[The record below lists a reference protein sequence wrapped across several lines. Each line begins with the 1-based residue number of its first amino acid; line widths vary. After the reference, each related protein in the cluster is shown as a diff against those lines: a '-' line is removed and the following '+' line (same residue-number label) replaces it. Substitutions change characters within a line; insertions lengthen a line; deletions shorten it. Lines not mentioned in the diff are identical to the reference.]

1 MTEQTLHEHFPD
13 LSILEF
19 KILGTIAYHGEI
31 PAKYHLRSLAHKSRC
46 REEEVLTAVEKLR
59 KSEYMEG
66 EKVAP
71 KHFFH
76 VVDFVM
82 KNVPQW
88 EKTYAWLQTFRYD
101 FSEYLW
107 ELGKLISQENWVAA
121 AALKRPNSS
130 TQAKRQPSMRMERYL
145 APILGQKDD
154 CRLASVLIKDE
165 VDSLVDYLLD
175 SRLRENALTLD
186 GLDEIRNIIDK
197 SGMDALEY
205 DDKLMMYRYFLQ
217 GGTPDWKSGRY
228 TSSFSLKR
236 FQPSSPWRPACKAI
250 AKLYSNDFTGAL
262 GLFGEALKELD
273 KESSVRGTFDNRILS
288 FFYAICLLRCEL
300 SSVMTD
306 QKITEVKDKFLKS
319 RNVYYGKELAAT
331 RILLMY
337 ATFEHANCPEYVKGE
352 VNRMIIEDNCPLTRI
367 FGDILLGYFKC
378 GQEVMSNEM
387 PIAGILKHELS
398 SYKPIGISE
407 KKELA
412 EAFGGKPLLPQI
424 RRKDSWEI
432 AFRDIR
438 QNLIDSKQAEK
449 RIIYFFDGLW
459 LDNIVEQTRRDDGTW
474 DAGIS
479 LSRKQFMNE
488 GYGSMNDADRR
499 IAAQM
504 RVRVVDVPEAGIIF
518 NELCGSDRLFVGQPY
533 TQPFQPAEI
542 EQEQPKITFKAYGD
556 CISITSNVPYDRNKK
571 LGNCIVKVIGD
582 GKYSAIILNDL
593 QRDILERILQT
604 DKLPLHAAGEVRL
617 LSERLDGIIDVES
630 DLLLAESIQTVEGG
644 GKIAIR
650 ITPEEKEHD
659 YHVQMLAAPLPEGEI
674 RYPAGEGDPIIYDQ
688 VDGKTTIVLRNLE
701 AEQSNYE
708 ILHEFIC
715 EKIGDVF
722 TDFMTARLSTSQS
735 LLTLL
740 EYAYEHQ
747 ETFMLEWP
755 RGRELKFKGIMKPAD
770 VDIQVSTNVD
780 WFSIQGQVK
789 IPGSTLSFKELLE
802 RYRDAE
808 IDGYIQIGENEFMR
822 MTQALKKHIEDLD
835 GVINGSDKSTKSQ
848 TVGKYDV
855 GALAEILGEDGGL
868 HAQMDEGFLSLLS
881 RMRNAYDRPAEVPAT
896 LNATLRDYQKEGYEW
911 MARLTEWGAGAC
923 LADDMGLGKTV
934 QTIALLLHRADKGA
948 SLIVAPKSLILNW
961 EKEMQK
967 FAPSLNVININSEK
981 DKKSAIQ
988 KAAAS
993 DVVLTTYGVLVT
1005 QKDALTSKHWNTI
1018 CLDEAHYIKN
1028 RMTRT
1033 SRAAMALTGE
1043 AKVILTGTPL
1053 QNHLGEMWNLFQF
1066 INPGML
1072 GPWQQFVDK
1081 YIKSPWD
1088 ELAQRELKD
1097 RTMPFILRRTKD
1109 EVLDDLPEKI
1119 SYEQMVELTPEELQ
1133 IYEKIRKD
1141 VEVKFKKHKT
1151 AEEKKLAKTLNISF
1165 FQELTRLRLLAN
1177 SVSLVYPEWQA
1188 ESSKIAALRDIVSSL
1203 GSRKDNKVLIFSQFT
1218 SFLAQVGQMMKDAG
1232 VDYLY
1237 LDGQTAMDER
1247 QRLVDEFQSGDS
1259 QFFLIS
1265 LKAGGLGLNLTAA
1278 NYVILMD
1285 PWWNPSI
1292 EDQATDRAHRIGQE
1306 RNVTVIRLVSANT
1319 IEEKILKL
1327 HEDKQSLSD
1336 RILDGTSGSAALT
1349 MDEILDMVSPY
1360 R

>member
-1 MTEQTLHEHFPD
+1 MTEQILHEQFPD

-31 PAKYHLRSLAHKSRC
+31 PAKYHLRSLAHKSRY
-46 REEEVLTAVEKLR
+46 REEDVMAAIEKLR
-59 KSEYMEG
+59 ELNYLEDD
-66 EKVAP
+66 KVAP
-71 KHFFH
+71 KHFFR
-76 VVDFVM
+76 VVDMVH
-82 KNVPQW
+82 KYVPQW

-101 FSEYLW
+101 FSQYLW
-107 ELGKLISQENWVAA
+107 ELGVLISEDNWAA
-121 AALKRPNSS
+121 AIALKRP
-130 TQAKRQPSMRMERYL
+130 QASLQSKRLANMRMERYL
-145 APILGQKDD
+145 APILEREE
-154 CRLASVLIKDE
+154 CSRLAQILIKDE
-165 VDSLVDYLLD
+165 VDALVLYILE
-175 SRLRENALTLD
+175 SRLKENTLTIETIS
-186 GLDEIRNIIDK
+186 EIRQIIMK
-197 SGMDALEY
+197 AGMESNDY
-205 DDKLMMYRYFLQ
+205 DDQLMMFRYLIE
-217 GGTPDWKSGRY
+217 GGESTWKSVSAGRY
-228 TSSFSLKR
+228 CISST
-236 FQPSSPWRPACKAI
+236 SPWALATRAI
-250 AKLYSNDFTGAL
+250 SKMYNNDISGA
-262 GLFGEALKELD
+262 FEHFSEALYELD
-273 KESSVRGTFDNRILS
+273 KTSEVRGTFDNRILS
-288 FFYAICLLRCEL
+288 FFYAICLLKAEKSMALADRD
-300 SSVMTD
+300 VA
-306 QKITEVKDKFLKS
+306 KIKEKFLKS
-319 RNVYYGKELAAT
+319 RNVYYGKPLAAT
-331 RILLMY
+331 RILLTY
-337 ATFEHANCPEYVKGE
+337 AMSEHANCSEYVRNE
-352 VNRMIIEDNCPLTRI
+352 VKRMLQEDNCPLTQI
-367 FGDILLGYFKC
+367 FADILLGYFKC
-378 GQEVMSNEM
+378 GSEQTSDLI
-387 PIAGILKHELS
+387 PTIGILKHELS
-398 SYKPIGISE
+398 SFRPIGISE
-407 KKELA
+407 KKELV
-412 EAFGGKPLLPQI
+412 EAFGGTPLLPQI

-432 AFRDIR
+432 AFSDIR
-438 QNLIDSKQAEK
+438 RNLMESKKAEK
-449 RIIYFFDGLW
+449 RIIYFLDGLW
-459 LDNIVEQTRRDDGTW
+459 LGNIVEQTRKEDGSW
-474 DAGIS
+474 DSGIS
-479 LSRKQFMNE
+479 ISRKQFMNE
-488 GYGSMNDADRR
+488 GYASMNDADRR

-504 RVRVVDVPEAGIIF
+504 RVRPVDVPEAGILF
-518 NELCGSDRLFVGQPY
+518 SELCGSDRIFVGEPY
-533 TQPFQPAEI
+533 IHPFTPAEI
-542 EQEQPKITFKAYGD
+542 DILQPKIKFTAYGD
-556 CISITSNVPYDRNKK
+556 CISITSNVPFDKNKILPK
-571 LGNCIVKVIGD
+571 CIPGIIGD
-582 GKYSAIILNDL
+582 CRYSAIILNDL
-593 QRDILERILQT
+593 QRDILQRILPT
-604 DKLPLHAAGEVRL
+604 DKLPLHAVGEVKL
-617 LSERLDGIIDVES
+617 LAERLEGIIEVES
-630 DLLLAESIQTVEGG
+630 DLLLAENIQTVEGG

-688 VDGKTTIVLRNLE
+688 VDGRTTIVLRNLE
-701 AEQSNYE
+701 AEQGNYE

-715 EKIGDVF
+715 DKIGDVF

-755 RGRELKFKGIMKPAD
+755 RGRELKFKGVMKPAD
-770 VDIQVSTNVD
+770 VEIQVSTDVE

-822 MTQALKKHIEDLD
+822 MTQALKKHIDDLD
-835 GVINGSDKSTKSQ
+835 GVINGTEKSTKAQ

-881 RMRNAYDRPAEVPAT
+881 RMRNAYDKPADVPAT

-961 EKEMQK
+961 EKELQK

-988 KAAAS
+988 KAAAG

-1005 QKDALTSKHWNTI
+1005 QKDALTAKQWNTI

-1033 SRAAMALTGE
+1033 SRAAMSLTGE

-1088 ELAQRELKD
+1088 ELVQRELKD

-1109 EVLDDLPEKI
+1109 EVLDDLPDKI

-1203 GSRKDNKVLIFSQFT
+1203 GSRKDNKILIFSQFT

-1232 VDYLY
+1232 VEYLY

-1247 QRLVDEFQSGDS
+1247 QRLVDEFQSGDC

-1336 RILDGTSGSAALT
+1336 RILDGTSGSAALS

>member
-31 PAKYHLRSLAHKSRC
+31 PAKYHLRSLAHKSRY
-46 REEEVLTAVEKLR
+46 REDDVLAAVEKLR
-59 KSEYMEG
+59 KSEYLEDD
-66 EKVAP
+66 KVAP
-71 KHFFH
+71 KHFFR
-76 VVDFVM
+76 VVDFVL
-82 KNVPQW
+82 KNVAQW

-101 FSEYLW
+101 TSEYLW
-107 ELGKLISQENWVAA
+107 ELGKLLSERKWYSAFTLRRPQASMVA
-121 AALKRPNSS
+121 KRPD
-130 TQAKRQPSMRMERYL
+130 SMRLEKYL
-145 APILGQKDD
+145 APILGEKDNYELS
-154 CRLASVLIKDE
+154 RLLLKDE
-165 VDSLVDYLLD
+165 MDALVTYMLESKLKD
-175 SRLRENALTLD
+175 NTLTLD
-186 GLDEIRNIIDK
+186 SIDDIREIVER
-197 SGMDALEY
+197 SGMFVDDYEDELMMFRYFVNGGQTTWGTVSCTWQSLYSGTPWSFACQAISKLYANDCAGALE
-205 DDKLMMYRYFLQ
+205 L
-217 GGTPDWKSGRY
+217 
-228 TSSFSLKR
+228 FS
-236 FQPSSPWRPACKAI
+236 
-250 AKLYSNDFTGAL
+250 TAL
-262 GLFGEALKELD
+262 GELD
-273 KESSVRGTFDNRILS
+273 KVSEVKGTFDNRILS
-288 FFYAICLLRCEL
+288 FFYAICLLKAERSAIHADRNISNIRE
-300 SSVMTD
+300 
-306 QKITEVKDKFLKS
+306 KFLRS

-331 RILLMY
+331 RILLTY
-337 ATFEHANCPEYVKGE
+337 ATSEHAKCSEYVKNE
-352 VNRMIIEDNCPLTRI
+352 VDRMLQEDNCPLTQI
-367 FGDILLGYFKC
+367 FADILLGYFKC
-378 GQEVMSNEM
+378 GNQDLSGPTPCV
-387 PIAGILKHELS
+387 GILKHELS
-398 SYKPIGISE
+398 SFRPIGFSE
-407 KKELA
+407 KKELM
-412 EAFGGKPLLPQI
+412 EAYGGAPLLPQI

-432 AFRDIR
+432 AFSDIR
-438 QNLIDSKQAEK
+438 RNLMEAQKAEK
-449 RIIYFFDGLW
+449 RIVYFLEGLW
-459 LDNIVEQTRRDDGTW
+459 LGNIVEQTRREDGSW
-474 DAGIS
+474 DSGVSVSQKKFI
-479 LSRKQFMNE
+479 NE
-488 GYGSMNDADRR
+488 GYDSMNDADRR
-499 IAAQM
+499 IAAQL
-504 RVRVVDVPEAGIIF
+504 RVRNVDVPEAGIIF
-518 NELCGSDRLFVGQPY
+518 NELCGSDRIFVGEPY
-533 TQPFQPAEI
+533 IHPFTPAEI
-542 EQEQPKITFKAYGD
+542 ELIQPKITFSASGD
-556 CISITSNVPYDRNKK
+556 CITITSNVPYDRKK
-571 LGNCIVKVIGD
+571 PLAKCIPGYIGNF
-582 GKYSAIILNDL
+582 KYSAIILNDL
-593 QRDILERILQT
+593 QRDILQRILST
-604 DKLPLHAAGEVRL
+604 DKLPLHAVGEVKML
-617 LSERLDGIIDVES
+617 AERLEGIIDVES
-630 DLLLAESIQTVEGG
+630 DLLLAESIKTVEGS

-659 YHVQMLAAPLPEGEI
+659 YHLQMLAAPLPEGTI
-674 RYPAGEGDPIIYDQ
+674 RYPAGEGEPIIYDQ
-688 VDGKTTIVLRNLE
+688 LDGMTTIVLRNLE
-701 AEQSNYE
+701 AEQANYE
-708 ILHEFIC
+708 KLHDFIC
-715 EKIGDVF
+715 ENIGDVF
-722 TDFMTARLSTSQS
+722 VDFMTARLSTSQS

-755 RGRELKFKGIMKPAD
+755 RGRELKFTGVMKPAD
-770 VDIQVSTNVD
+770 VEIQVSTDVE

-822 MTQALKKHIEDLD
+822 MTQALKKNIEDLD
-835 GVINGSDKSTKSQ
+835 SVINGTEKTTKAQ

-881 RMRNAYDRPAEVPAT
+881 RMRNAYDKPAEVPAS

-911 MARLTEWGAGAC
+911 MVRLTEWGAGAC

-934 QTIALLLHRADKGA
+934 QTIALLLHRAHQGA
-948 SLIVAPKSLILNW
+948 SLVVAPKSLILNW
-961 EKEMQK
+961 EKELHK
-967 FAPSLNVININSEK
+967 FAPSLNVVNINDEK
-981 DKKSAIQ
+981 NKKSAIQ
-988 KAAAS
+988 KAAAG

-1005 QKDALTSKHWNTI
+1005 QKEPLNAKQWNTI

-1033 SRAAMALTGE
+1033 SRAAMSLKGE

-1088 ELAQRELKD
+1088 ELVQRELKD

-1109 EVLDDLPEKI
+1109 EVLDDLPDKI

-1141 VEVKFKKHKT
+1141 VEIKFKKHKT

-1218 SFLAQVGQMMKDAG
+1218 SFLAQVEQMMKDAG
-1232 VDYLY
+1232 VEYLY

-1247 QRLVDEFQSGDS
+1247 QRLVDEFQSGDC

-1285 PWWNPSI
+1285 PWWNPSV

-1336 RILDGTSGSAALT
+1336 RILDVTSGSAALS

>member
-1 MTEQTLHEHFPD
+1 M
-13 LSILEF
+13 
-19 KILGTIAYHGEI
+19 I
-31 PAKYHLRSLAHKSRC
+31 P
-46 REEEVLTAVEKLR
+46 VT
-59 KSEYMEG
+59 
-66 EKVAP
+66 
-71 KHFFH
+71 
-76 VVDFVM
+76 
-82 KNVPQW
+82 
-88 EKTYAWLQTFRYD
+88 
-101 FSEYLW
+101 
-107 ELGKLISQENWVAA
+107 
-121 AALKRPNSS
+121 
-130 TQAKRQPSMRMERYL
+130 L

-154 CRLASVLIKDE
+154 CRLASILIKDE
-165 VDSLVDYLLD
+165 VESLVDFLLD
-175 SRLRENALTLD
+175 SRLRENTLTLE
-186 GLDEIRNIIDK
+186 GIDEIRNIVVKAGIEPD
-197 SGMDALEY
+197 DY
-205 DDKLMMYRYFLQ
+205 DDKLMMFRYFLQ
-217 GGTPDWKSGRY
+217 GGTPDWQSGRY
-228 TSSFSLKR
+228 TSSFTLKR
-236 FQPSSPWRPACKAI
+236 FQPSSPWKPACKAI
-250 AKLYSNDFTGAL
+250 ARLYANDFTGAL
-262 GLFGEALKELD
+262 DLFTEALRELG
-273 KESSVRGTFDNRILS
+273 KKSAIPGTFDNRILS
-288 FFYAICLLRCEL
+288 FFYGICLLRCEL
-300 SSVMTD
+300 SSQMTD
-306 QKITEVKDKFLKS
+306 QKITDTKEKFLKS

-337 ATFEHANCPEYVKGE
+337 ATFEHASCPEYVKGE
-352 VNRMIIEDNCPLTRI
+352 VIKMVQEDDCPLTRI

-378 GQEVMSNEM
+378 GYEMMSG
-387 PIAGILKHELS
+387 PVPTVGILKHELS

-407 KKELA
+407 KKDLI

-438 QNLIDSKQAEK
+438 QNLIYSKQAEK
-449 RIIYFFDGLW
+449 RIIYFLDGLW

-474 DAGIS
+474 DAGVSI
-479 LSRKQFMNE
+479 SRKQFMNE
-488 GYGSMNDADRR
+488 GYSSMNDADRR

-533 TQPFQPAEI
+533 SRPFQPAEI
-542 EQEQPKITFKAYGD
+542 ELEQPKISFKAYGD
-556 CISITSNVPYDRNKK
+556 CISISSNVPFDKKKK
-571 LGNCIVKVIGD
+571 LPNCIARVTEE
-582 GKYSAIILNDL
+582 GKYSAMLLNDL
-593 QRDILERILQT
+593 QKDILQRILPT
-604 DKLPLHAAGEVRL
+604 DRLPLHAVGEVKL
-617 LSERLDGIIDVES
+617 LAERLQGIIDVES
-630 DLLLAESIQTVEGG
+630 DLLLAENIQTVEGG
-644 GKIAIR
+644 GTIAIR
-650 ITPEEKEHD
+650 ITPHEKEHD

-688 VDGKTTIVLRNLE
+688 VDGKTTIVRRNMELE
-701 AEQSNYE
+701 QGNYE
-708 ILHEFIC
+708 VLHEFIC
-715 EKIGDVF
+715 DKIGDVF

-747 ETFMLEWP
+747 GTFMLEWP
-755 RGRELKFKGIMKPAD
+755 RGRELKFKGVMKPAD
-770 VDIQVSTNVD
+770 VEIQVSTNVE

-789 IPGSTLSFKELLE
+789 IPGSTLSFKELLD

-835 GVINGSDKSTKSQ
+835 GVINGTEKSTKAQ

-881 RMRNAYDRPAEVPAT
+881 RMRNAYDKPAEVPST

-948 SLIVAPKSLILNW
+948 SLVIAPKSLILNW

-967 FAPSLNVININSEK
+967 FAPSLNVININGEK

-988 KAAAS
+988 KAAAG

-1005 QKDALTSKHWNTI
+1005 QKEPLADRQWNTI

-1033 SRAAMALTGE
+1033 SRVAMSLTGD

-1088 ELAQRELKD
+1088 ELVQRELKD
-1097 RTMPFILRRTKD
+1097 RTMPFILRRTKA
-1109 EVLDDLPEKI
+1109 EVLDDLPDKI

-1141 VEVKFKKHKT
+1141 VELKFKKHKT
-1151 AEEKKLAKTLNISF
+1151 AEERKMAKKLNISF
-1165 FQELTRLRLLAN
+1165 FQELTKLRLLAN
-1177 SVSLVYPEWQA
+1177 SVSLVYPEWKA

-1218 SFLAQVGQMMKDAG
+1218 SFLSQVGLMMKDAE

-1247 QRLVDEFQSGDS
+1247 QRLVDEFQQGDC

-1336 RILDGTSGSAALT
+1336 RILDGTSESAALT